1 MLGNREDA
9 EEAVQDIFLKVHRG
23 LGSFRGESGVRTWL
37 YRITVN
43 TCLTRLRS
51 RKIEH
56 LFPDSDESTEWDR
69 ADAFVSAEKNPEELL
84 IARDNSEMMLR
95 AIEQISPEEKEVL
108 ILLHVDGLKYE
119 EIAETLDVPI
129 GTVCARVHR
138 ARKSLRKIMDALHN
152 EVRE

>member
-43 TCLTRLRS
+43 TCLTRLRN

-56 LFPDSDESTEWDR
+56 LFPESIDSGGWDGPDTF
-69 ADAFVSAEKNPEELL
+69 ASLEKNPEEQL
-84 IARDNSEMMLR
+84 IERDNSEMMLK
-95 AIEQISPEEKEVL
+95 AIDRISPDEKEVL

-119 EIAETLDVPI
+119 EIAEALDVPI
-129 GTVCARVHR
+129 GTVCARIHR
-138 ARKSLRKIMDALHN
+138 ARKSLRKSMDALQN
-152 EVRE
+152 ELRE